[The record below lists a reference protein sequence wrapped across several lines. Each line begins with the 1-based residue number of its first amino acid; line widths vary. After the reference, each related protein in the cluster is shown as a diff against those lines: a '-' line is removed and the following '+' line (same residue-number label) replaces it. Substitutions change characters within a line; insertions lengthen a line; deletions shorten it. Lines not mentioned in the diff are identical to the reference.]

1 MFCNRDE
8 HGRWEGEVKEAVG
21 FAAVVVLLDGLEVL
35 CQILEGGT
43 VLIAARNIRGE
54 FLKLFDFSSD
64 LWIVIRILDVGCGAF
79 VILLL
84 VHLCPGVTDD
94 MDIPREITVT
104 VETKQS
110 WVGLSR
116 VNIMQGAA
124 RRDEMANLFLCEVTG
139 CTKD

>member
-1 MFCNRDE
+1 
-8 HGRWEGEVKEAVG
+8 
-21 FAAVVVLLDGLEVL
+21 
-35 CQILEGGT
+35 
-43 VLIAARNIRGE
+43 
-54 FLKLFDFSSD
+54 
-64 LWIVIRILDVGCGAF
+64 